1 MPSGFRYVYG
11 QRMHQSAL
19 CLFYSRRLPQ
29 STTTVASPAGR
40 YTSTYMTDPGKS
52 MQQEKD
58 RDHIRGTI
66 YLSRHLEQD
75 EEFHLSELL
84 GMYPNLKFGYP
95 DATVASGVISI
106 GGIEAIIDH
115 DRGRVDNISLGIQF
129 VPKGTGD
136 AIVKE
141 LQRMVMAAL
150 DEIGFPREEVTGKF
164 VST

>member
-1 MPSGFRYVYG
+1 
-11 QRMHQSAL
+11 MHQSAL

-66 YLSRHLEQD
+66 YLSRHLELL
-75 EEFHLSELL
+75 EEVRLRKAL
-84 GMYPNLKFGYP
+84 GLKANREFGYP

-106 GGIEAIIDH
+106 GGIEAIIDL
-115 DRGRVDNISLGIQF
+115 DRGRVDKIILGIQF

-136 AIVKE
+136 SIIKE
-141 LQRMVMAAL
+141 LQQMVMAAL

>member
-1 MPSGFRYVYG
+1 
-11 QRMHQSAL
+11 
-19 CLFYSRRLPQ
+19 
-29 STTTVASPAGR
+29 
-40 YTSTYMTDPGKS
+40 MTDPGKS

-95 DATVASGVISI
+95 DATVASGIISI
-106 GGIEAIIDH
+106 GGIEAKIYL
-115 DRGRVDNISLGIQF
+115 DRGRVDRIGLGMQF

-136 AIVKE
+136 SIIKE

-164 VST
+164 VSR

>member
-40 YTSTYMTDPGKS
+40 CTITGMTDPGKS
-52 MQQEKD
+52 MQQEED
-58 RDHIRGTI
+58 RDLIRGKI
-66 YLSRHLEQD
+66 YLSRHLELL
-75 EEFHLSELL
+75 EEARLSKAL
-84 GMYPNLKFGYP
+84 GLKANLKFGYP
-95 DATVASGVISI
+95 DVTVASGVISI
-106 GGIEAIIDH
+106 GGIDAVIYH
-115 DRGRVDNISLGIQF
+115 DRGRVDRISLGMQF

-164 VST
+164 ESI

>member
-1 MPSGFRYVYG
+1 
-11 QRMHQSAL
+11 
-19 CLFYSRRLPQ
+19 
-29 STTTVASPAGR
+29 
-40 YTSTYMTDPGKS
+40 MTKS
-52 MQQEKD
+52 NEED
-58 RDHIRGTI
+58 RDFIRGII
-66 YLSRHLEQD
+66 YLSRCLEQD

-84 GMYPNLKFGYP
+84 GMYPNPKFGYP
-95 DATVASGVISI
+95 DARLASGIISV
-106 GGIEAIIDH
+106 GGIEAKIYLE
-115 DRGRVDNISLGIQF
+115 RGREDEIGLGMQW

>member
-1 MPSGFRYVYG
+1 
-11 QRMHQSAL
+11 
-19 CLFYSRRLPQ
+19 
-29 STTTVASPAGR
+29 
-40 YTSTYMTDPGKS
+40 MTDPGKS

-58 RDHIRGTI
+58 RDHIGGTI
-66 YLSRHLEQD
+66 CLSRHLELL
-75 EEFHLSELL
+75 EEARFTEAL
-84 GMYPNLKFGYP
+84 GLKANLKFGYP

-106 GGIEAIIDH
+106 GGIEAKIYL
-115 DRGRVDNISLGIQF
+115 DRGRGGVDKIGLGMQF

-164 VST
+164 ESI